1 MQGLKYRVFDKN
13 AGGICR
19 RGLRRRLSKKAE
31 SVLYRRGKFF
41 YSDGIIIYLQKLY
54 RDIEQKIGRAIR

>member
-13 AGGICR
+13 GSGICR
-19 RGLRRRLSKKAE
+19 PGLRHHLSTRPDGI
-31 SVLYRRGKFF
+31 LYRHGKFF

-54 RDIEQKIGRAIR
+54 RDIEQKIDQIIR